1 MVKVS
6 VIVPVYNSEKYISEC
21 IESILNQ
28 TYENFEL
35 ILINDGSK
43 DSSGDICKKYENQD
57 KRVIYICKEN
67 GGVSSARN
75 MGVQYAQGEYVT
87 FVDSDDIIKPDML
100 EILMKSNSDFAM
112 CGYKLYDDISNTVSN
127 HFSCP
132 YYLGSMHEFVLNIR
146 EYLSPPYLLGPCFKL
161 FRKSII
167 VENNV
172 IFPPE
177 LSYGEDAVFVLEYL
191 VHCKTASIS
200 SYIGYSYRKHGS
212 ESLSGR
218 FLTNKI
224 DINYRINTLIDALL
238 QKENVTERSKIL
250 AERLLECFVSYEK
263 ELICSVLSMQE
274 KRTLFYAKYEEY
286 KKQLGKP
293 QRMAQRIV
301 VWAGEYRIFYPLVYL
316 FKIRGNICRKK

>member
-35 ILINDGSK
+35 ILINDGSQ

-57 KRVIYICKEN
+57 KRVLYICKEN

-75 MGVQYAQGEYVT
+75 MGIQYAKGEYVA
-87 FVDSDDIIKPDML
+87 FVDSDDILKSDML
-100 EILMKSNSDFAM
+100 KILMSGNSDFAM
-112 CGYKLYDDISNTVSN
+112 CGYELYDDISSTACEQ
-127 HFSCP
+127 FMCP
-132 YYLGSMHEFVLNIR
+132 TLCGTMSDLTNKIKNYI
-146 EYLSPPYLLGPCFKL
+146 SPPYLLGPCFKL
-161 FRKSII
+161 FKKSII
-167 VENNV
+167 TENSI
-172 IFPPE
+172 IFPPD

-191 VHCKTASIS
+191 AHCKTVSIS

-212 ESLSGR
+212 ESLSGK

-238 QKENVTERSKIL
+238 QKENVTEKSKIL

-263 ELICSVLSMQE
+263 ELICSVLSTQE
-274 KRTLFYAKYEEY
+274 KKALFYAKYEEY
-286 KKQLGKP
+286 KKHFGKP

-301 VWAGEYRIFYPLVYL
+301 VLAGKYRILYPLVYL
-316 FKIRGNICRKK
+316 FKMKV